1 MTIPDTHKYAPVAVP
16 VIGGDNNA
24 LGEHF
29 IVTPVDTPSSEA
41 HPYLEVVAPAT
52 LPEGYTFEAE
62 ANGHNF
68 TVKVP
73 VGGVE
78 QGQKFSVPFPAGANG
93 YSGAAIP
100 RASVPVG
107 HWKDGMCDCFRL
119 GLIHP
124 VLWNAYCCPLILV
137 GQVMHRLKL
146 TWLGNEGTI
155 AKTTATFRI
164 CLSITLV
171 YILMDN
177 IIRFLAYRTLFK
189 IIINENEYG
198 DTVDIDSFYALVNWH
213 RSLSFFFGIFII
225 TLVAKTRNRIRSKY
239 GIPEEQCAGCEDCC
253 CSFWCNCC
261 TVAQM
266 ARHTADY
273 DTYAGLCCSETGM
286 PPHAPSIV

>member
-1 MTIPDTHKYAPVAVP
+1 
-16 VIGGDNNA
+16 
-24 LGEHF
+24 
-29 IVTPVDTPSSEA
+29 
-41 HPYLEVVAPAT
+41 
-52 LPEGYTFEAE
+52 
-62 ANGHNF
+62 
-68 TVKVP
+68 
-73 VGGVE
+73 
-78 QGQKFSVPFPAGANG
+78 
-93 YSGAAIP
+93 
-100 RASVPVG
+100 
-107 HWKDGMCDCFRL
+107 
-119 GLIHP
+119 
-124 VLWNAYCCPLILV
+124 
-137 GQVMHRLKL
+137 MHRLKL

-171 YILMDN
+171 YILIDN
-177 IIRFLAYRTLFK
+177 IVKFLAFRTLFK

-225 TLVAKTRNRIRSKY
+225 TLVAKLRNRIRSKY

>member
-1 MTIPDTHKYAPVAVP
+1 MTIPDSHHYAPVSFPGAD
-16 VIGGDNNA
+16 GDNA
-24 LGEHF
+24 PLGEHF
-29 IVTPVDTPSSEA
+29 FATPTETPASEA
-41 HPYLEVVAPAT
+41 QPYLEVVAPST

-62 ANGHNF
+62 ANGHSF

-78 QGQKFSVPFPAGANG
+78 EGQKFSVPFPAGAND

-107 HWKDGMCDCFRL
+107 HWKDGMCDCCRH
-119 GLIHP
+119 GPIHP
-124 VLWNAYCCPLILV
+124 AIWNALCCPMILV

-155 AKTTATFRI
+155 AQTTATFRI
-164 CLSITLV
+164 LLYITIAYVTVERLL
-171 YILMDN
+171 Y
-177 IIRFLAYRTLFK
+177 FLASAGVDERGKLT
-189 IIINENEYG
+189 
-198 DTVDIDSFYALVNWH
+198 DTFWALVFTRLFW
-213 RSLSFFFGIFII
+213 IFCFAVFTIF
-225 TLVAKTRNRIRSKY
+225 LVAKTRARIRSKY
-239 GIPEEQCAGCEDCC
+239 SIPEKQCPGCEDFC

-273 DTYAGLCCSETGM
+273 GTYAGLCCSETGT